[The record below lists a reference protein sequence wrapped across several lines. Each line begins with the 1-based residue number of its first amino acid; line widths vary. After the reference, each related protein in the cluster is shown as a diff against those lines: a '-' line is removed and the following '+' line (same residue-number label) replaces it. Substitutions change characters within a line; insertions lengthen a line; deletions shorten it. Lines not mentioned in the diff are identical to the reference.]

1 MNRPN
6 TVLIALVAAAGAAGL
21 ALVIVAAEK
30 HGKRRQLK
38 RAWLTETGRRS

>member
-6 TVLIALVAAAGAAGL
+6 TVLYAVAAVAGAAGL

-38 RAWLTETGRRS
+38 RAYLIDRSAS